1 MKVRLVLGSNSQ
13 RQTFRIEWGNYF
25 QFIEKFMSNTEH
37 TLENAENTRTHN
49 FITQIIDEDLASG
62 KHKSVHTRFPPEPNG
77 YLHIGHAKSICLN
90 FGLAKEYNGLC
101 NLRFDDTNPVKEDVE
116 YVDSIKAD
124 VEWLGFKWEGEPRY
138 ASDYF
143 DALYGYAIEL
153 IEKGLAYVD
162 ELSPDEMREYRGTL
176 TEPGKN
182 SPYRDRSVEE
192 NLALFERMKNGEFAE
207 GTLSLRAKIDMASPF
222 MVMRDPVLYRI
233 KFASHHQTGD
243 KWCIY
248 PMYDFTH
255 CISDAIECITHSLC
269 TLEFQ
274 DNRRLY
280 DWVLENISIERP
292 LPHQYE
298 FSRLNLEGTLTSKRK
313 LLKLVNEGIVD
324 GWNDPR
330 MPTISGLRRRGYT
343 PASLREFCRRI
354 GVTKQD
360 NVVEYSALEACIR
373 EDLNENAPRA
383 MAVID
388 PVRVVIENFE
398 GEETLTAPNHPNRP
412 ELGERQLPFTKELYI
427 DRADFREEANK
438 QYKRLVLGK
447 EVRLRNAY
455 VIKAERVEKDANGE
469 ITTIFCTY
477 DPDTLGRN
485 PADGR
490 KVKGVIHWVSAVH
503 NHPAEFRLYERLF
516 TVPNPGAA
524 EEIESVLNPTS
535 LVVKHGFVE
544 QSLANAEPEKG
555 YQFEREGYFCADNKD
570 SRPEHLV
577 FNLTVSLKE
586 GF

>member
-1 MKVRLVLGSNSQ
+1 
-13 RQTFRIEWGNYF
+13 
-25 QFIEKFMSNTEH
+25 MSNTEH

-233 KFASHHQTGD
+233 KFANHHQTGD

-255 CISDAIECITHSLC
+255 CISDAIERITHSLC

-280 DWVLENISIERP
+280 DWVLDNISIERP

-313 LLKLVNEGIVD
+313 LLKLVNDGIVD

-477 DPDTLGRN
+477 DPETLGKN
-485 PADGR
+485 PSDGR

-524 EEIESVLNPTS
+524 EDIESVLNPTS

>member
-1 MKVRLVLGSNSQ
+1 
-13 RQTFRIEWGNYF
+13 
-25 QFIEKFMSNTEH
+25 MSTE
-37 TLENAENTRTHN
+37 TILETTENTRPHN

-62 KHKSVHTRFPPEPNG
+62 KHQRVHTRFPPEPNG

-153 IEKGLAYVD
+153 IKKGLAYVD
-162 ELSPDEMREYRGTL
+162 ELSPEEMREYRGTL

-192 NLALFERMKNGEFAE
+192 NLALFEKMKNGEFAE
-207 GTLSLRAKIDMASPF
+207 GKASLRAKIDMASPF

-255 CISDAIECITHSLC
+255 CISDALERITHSLC

-313 LLKLVNEGIVD
+313 LLKLVNDEIVD

-343 PASLREFCRRI
+343 PASIREFCRRI

-373 EDLNENAPRA
+373 DDLNQNAPRA

-398 GEETLTAPNHPNRP
+398 GEEMLTAPNHPNRP
-412 ELGERQLPFTKELYI
+412 ELGERQLPFTKEIYI

-477 DPDTLGRN
+477 DPETLGKN

-490 KVKGVIHWVSAVH
+490 KVKGVIHWVSATQ

-516 TVPNPGAA
+516 TVPNPGA
-524 EEIESVLNPTS
+524 EENIESVLNPTS

-544 QSLANAEPEKG
+544 QSLGNAEAEKG
-555 YQFEREGYFCADNKD
+555 YQFEREGYFCADSKD
-570 SRPEHLV
+570 SHPEHLV

>member
-1 MKVRLVLGSNSQ
+1 
-13 RQTFRIEWGNYF
+13 
-25 QFIEKFMSNTEH
+25 MSNTEH
-37 TLENAENTRTHN
+37 TLENAESTRPHN
-49 FITQIIDEDLASG
+49 FITQIIDEDLEKG
-62 KHKSVHTRFPPEPNG
+62 KHDNVYTRFPPEPNG

-90 FGLAKEYNGLC
+90 FGIAKDYNGLC

-124 VEWLGFKWEGEPRY
+124 VEWLGFHWAGNVHY

-153 IEKGLAYVD
+153 IKKGLAYVD
-162 ELSPDEMREYRGTL
+162 ELSPEEMREYRGTL

-192 NLALFERMKNGEFAE
+192 NLALFEKMKNGEFAE
-207 GTLSLRAKIDMASPF
+207 GKASLRAKIDMASPF

-255 CISDAIECITHSLC
+255 CISDAIERITHSLC

-313 LLKLVNEGIVD
+313 LLKLVNDEIVD

-343 PASLREFCRRI
+343 PASIREFCRRI

-373 EDLNENAPRA
+373 DDLNQNAPRA

-388 PVRVVIENFE
+388 PVKVVIENFE

-412 ELGERQLPFTKELYI
+412 ELGERQLPFTKEIYI

-477 DPDTLGRN
+477 DPETLGKN

-490 KVKGVIHWVSAVH
+490 KVKGVIHWVSAAH
-503 NHPAEFRLYERLF
+503 NHLAEFRLYERLF
-516 TVPNPGAA
+516 TVPNPGA
-524 EEIESVLNPTS
+524 EEDIESVLNPTS

-544 QSLANAEPEKG
+544 QSLGNAEAEKG
-555 YQFEREGYFCADNKD
+555 YQFEREGYFCADSKD

>member
-143 DALYGYAIEL
+143 DELYGYAIEL

-255 CISDAIECITHSLC
+255 CISDAIERITHSLC

-280 DWVLENISIERP
+280 DWVLDNISIERP

-313 LLKLVNEGIVD
+313 LLKLVNDGIVD

-477 DPDTLGRN
+477 DPETLGKN
-485 PADGR
+485 PSDGR

-524 EEIESVLNPTS
+524 EDIESVLNPTS